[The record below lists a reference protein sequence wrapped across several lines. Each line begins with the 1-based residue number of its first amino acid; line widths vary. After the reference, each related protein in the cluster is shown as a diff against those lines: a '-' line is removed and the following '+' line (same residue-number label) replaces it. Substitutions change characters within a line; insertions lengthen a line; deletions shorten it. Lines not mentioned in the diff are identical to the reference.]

1 MIETAS
7 DAIQLAVMA
16 ICFGFSLVRVLRV
29 RNSPWLCITC
39 FYACMLLGNAYWF
52 GYLVV
57 FGETPQYSY
66 VADLCWA
73 AGYLFLLMPLIEC
86 NQRRAPA
93 APFPAAWI
101 PPVVCA
107 ACGAYYIYANGY
119 PVINVIDA
127 ALMGGL
133 GFFAVRGMVAP
144 AGKGFMGNRFLY
156 GAVLAFVIVEQA
168 LWMSSLL
175 LEPGPILAIEPYIV
189 IGFALTLSYAVILAC
204 AWRSDDL

>member
-1 MIETAS
+1 MIEAVS
-7 DAIQLAVMA
+7 DAVQLAVMA
-16 ICFGFSLVRVLRV
+16 VCFGLALVRVLRV
-29 RNSPWLCITC
+29 RNSAWLCITC

-57 FGETPQYSY
+57 FGETPHYSPI
-66 VADLCWA
+66 AELGWA
-73 AGYLFLLMPLIEC
+73 ASYLFLLMPLVEC

-107 ACGAYYIYANGY
+107 ACGAYFIHVNGY
-119 PVINVIDA
+119 PVINVLDA

-133 GFFAVRGMVAP
+133 GFMAVRGLAAP
-144 AGKGFMGNRFLY
+144 SAEGFIGNHAFY
-156 GAVLAFVIVEQA
+156 GSVLAFVIVEEA

-175 LEPGPILAIEPYIV
+175 LEPGPILAVEPYI
-189 IGFALTLSYAVILAC
+189 ILNFALTLSSAAILAC
-204 AWRSDDL
+204 AWRSDGL